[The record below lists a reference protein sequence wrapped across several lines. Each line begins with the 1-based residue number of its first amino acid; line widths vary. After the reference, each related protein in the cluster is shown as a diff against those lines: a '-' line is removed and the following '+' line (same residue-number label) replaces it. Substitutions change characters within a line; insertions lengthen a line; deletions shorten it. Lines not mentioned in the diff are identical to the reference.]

1 MMKVKHIIF
10 SLIIISTFYSG
21 SAQVRYTLKDCI
33 GIGLER
39 NFSILI
45 ARNNQT
51 ISGNNYTIG
60 NAGYL
65 PAITL
70 GSLYNGTVTN
80 FTQNN
85 DPGGKTTV
93 NGSVTNSAN
102 ASVNLNWTIFSGF
115 NVSTTYK
122 KLNELRQVGE
132 LNTQITVE
140 NYISS
145 IVSVYYNYIQQVELV
160 NNLKYAV
167 TLSKERL
174 RIDEQ
179 RYLLGSN
186 SKLQVLQS
194 RVYLNADSSLLSQQT
209 EALKATQI
217 RLNELMAVDDMSGQ
231 FVLTDTI
238 INVQPDLLFEKL
250 LDETLRLNTSLKIA
264 SKNKTISQYDYK
276 LIVSR
281 TYPYLTLSSG
291 YSLGMN
297 NYSTGGIKS
306 DNSNGVNYGL
316 TLGVNLFNGFN
327 NRREIKNASID
338 IKNME
343 LQYAQVEQGIK
354 ADLITIYSAYRNNLR
369 LINLEEQNFE
379 TATENLS
386 IAMDRYKLGNLAGI
400 DLRDVQKSFLDARES
415 LLTIRYQA
423 KLAEISLLVISGHVM
438 EYFR

>member
-415 LLTIRYQA
+415 LLTIQYQA